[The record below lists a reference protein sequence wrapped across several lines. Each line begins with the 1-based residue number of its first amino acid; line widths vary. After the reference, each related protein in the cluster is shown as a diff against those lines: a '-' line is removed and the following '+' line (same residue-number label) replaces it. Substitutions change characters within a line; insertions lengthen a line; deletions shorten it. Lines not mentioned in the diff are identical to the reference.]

1 MKIAIDLDGV
11 LADASKIWMRLLN
24 ERFDIKVDKSN
35 VDQWD
40 FWKKIG
46 ISKKSFEE
54 VFDDAWKEWQ
64 AIDETEIGLK
74 ENIDEIKDFG
84 KTDLVTARNKKT
96 MDDVMRWLEMTKIT
110 FDGIVVV
117 DENYLKGNLDYDIF
131 IDDSPIQ
138 VMEIANLDKVALIY
152 DQPWNRHISSSNN
165 LIRIKNFTEVI
176 SYIKNSKF
184 KNK

>member
-46 ISKKSFEE
+46 ISKKAFEE

-64 AIDETEIGLK
+64 LIDETEIG
-74 ENIDEIKDFG
+74 
-84 KTDLVTARNKKT
+84 
-96 MDDVMRWLEMTKIT
+96 
-110 FDGIVVV
+110 
-117 DENYLKGNLDYDIF
+117 
-131 IDDSPIQ
+131 
-138 VMEIANLDKVALIY
+138 
-152 DQPWNRHISSSNN
+152 
-165 LIRIKNFTEVI
+165 
-176 SYIKNSKF
+176 
-184 KNK
+184 